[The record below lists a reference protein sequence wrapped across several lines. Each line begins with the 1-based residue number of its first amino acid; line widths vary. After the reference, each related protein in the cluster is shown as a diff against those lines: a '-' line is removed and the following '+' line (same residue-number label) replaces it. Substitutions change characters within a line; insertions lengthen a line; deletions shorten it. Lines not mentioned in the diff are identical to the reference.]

1 MSLPVRY
8 GLIGALLLV
17 VVVAIGGW
25 GVWYFGLYNVG
36 ADDPH
41 WTPVRNFLGSTMD
54 RSVAAR
60 DGDIV
65 VPPLSDPQMIA
76 TGAAAY
82 DQLCTGC
89 HLSPP
94 GMTENKLRAG
104 MYPKPPSFAAP
115 PPRKSEGAI
124 LDPQARHQ
132 DDRHAGLGSASY
144 PGFRSVEYRGLLPDA
159 AQHEA
164 RGLQGPGSIR
174 PALSGAAAGRSRR
187 RDIAADRKAVLPCLT
202 RTRRCADRRRPAWA

>member
-1 MSLPVRY
+1 MSLPVRH

-41 WTPVRNFLGSTMD
+41 WTVVRNFLGSTMD

-89 HLSPP
+89 HLAP

-104 MYPKPPSFAAP
+104 MYPKPPSFA
-115 PPRKSEGAI
+115 R
-124 LDPQARHQ
+124 R
-132 DDRHAGLGSASY
+132 RRAGNPKEQFWIIKHGIKMTGMPAWGVSY
-144 PGFRSVEYRGLLPDA
+144 PDSDIWNIVAFFQTMPNMKPEAYKALVRSG
-159 AQHEA
+159 Q
-164 RGLQGPGSIR
+164 Q
-174 PALSGAAAGRSRR
+174 
-187 RDIAADRKAVLPCLT
+187 
-202 RTRRCADRRRPAWA
+202 